1 MIGIEKHMPSVFD
14 LRSENRKK
22 GFTMTAEMATSLDQD
37 ADLKFSQAPDLPSS
51 ITPPRTPTAM
61 VTAAHKVFAEIQSI
75 YDALIKLSSLAPGLQ
90 INSLLT
96 RLVDLC
102 ASPHSPDISNEI
114 LRLCVFENLCE
125 NLRPLCG
132 AAEGCLESYW
142 AQHIISETKS
152 SVAPVPLSCSHA
164 CTILPGV
171 ASVRLTKTSELPLSE
186 KTRLSSSTPSS
197 TSRTDPIPSLLTAF
211 PYHQNYTDLTQ
222 LEVSSLSPYLASAP
236 RSIAFIGSGP
246 LPLTSICLQ
255 SHYPTA
261 HILNI
266 DRDTHAL
273 QTSQEL
279 CESVGCGARM
289 GYASD
294 DVSTLL
300 EGGPDWKSFDLVF
313 LAALVG
319 MNSSSKISI
328 LASLASK
335 LTPGTLVVAR
345 SARGVRTVLYP
356 VRGVLV
362 HHAARRAY
370 ANGIKVLELGEDLQ
384 NAGYQVLAEVH
395 PWTEVVNS
403 IVVLRVKAR

>member
-114 LRLCVFENLCE
+114 LRLCVFENLRE

-142 AQHIISETKS
+142 AQHIISETK
-152 SVAPVPLSCSHA
+152 
-164 CTILPGV
+164 
-171 ASVRLTKTSELPLSE
+171 KLPLSE

-356 VRGVLV
+356 V
-362 HHAARRAY
+362 
-370 ANGIKVLELGEDLQ
+370 LELGEDLQ

>member
-1 MIGIEKHMPSVFD
+1 
-14 LRSENRKK
+14 
-22 GFTMTAEMATSLDQD
+22 
-37 ADLKFSQAPDLPSS
+37 
-51 ITPPRTPTAM
+51 
-61 VTAAHKVFAEIQSI
+61 
-75 YDALIKLSSLAPGLQ
+75 
-90 INSLLT
+90 
-96 RLVDLC
+96 
-102 ASPHSPDISNEI
+102 
-114 LRLCVFENLCE
+114 
-125 NLRPLCG
+125 
-132 AAEGCLESYW
+132 
-142 AQHIISETKS
+142 
-152 SVAPVPLSCSHA
+152 
-164 CTILPGV
+164 
-171 ASVRLTKTSELPLSE
+171 
-186 KTRLSSSTPSS
+186 
-197 TSRTDPIPSLLTAF
+197 
-211 PYHQNYTDLTQ
+211 
-222 LEVSSLSPYLASAP
+222 
-236 RSIAFIGSGP
+236 
-246 LPLTSICLQ
+246 
-255 SHYPTA
+255 
-261 HILNI
+261 
-266 DRDTHAL
+266 
-273 QTSQEL
+273 
-279 CESVGCGARM
+279 VGCGARM